1 MNAQTKQVT
10 LVVEIELKDLGYNNS
25 EITMFKETTVC
36 PRCGHDFS
44 NTQGSPRMLAHFT
57 NCKDR

>member
-1 MNAQTKQVT
+1 MKAQLEAAKQT
-10 LVVEIELKDLGYNNS
+10 ALVELKDLGYNS
-25 EITMFKETTVC
+25 QEMTMFAETTVC

-44 NTQGSPRMLAHFT
+44 NEPSSARWIAHFT

>member
-1 MNAQTKQVT
+1 MQKLEPLKQVA
-10 LVVEIELKDLGYNNS
+10 LVELKDLGYNNQ
-25 EITMFKETTVC
+25 EMTMFAETTVC

-44 NTQGSPRMLAHFT
+44 HEQSSARWLAHFS